1 MKGYIATVPEL
12 RVAKG
17 DLGKVIGKQGNI
29 AYAIRTI
36 LNATVT
42 KLNQRAVLDIGVI
55 WIGFLLEDWLEPMV

>member
-1 MKGYIATVPEL
+1 MKGYIATFPKL

-55 WIGFLLEDWLEPMV
+55 WIGFLLED